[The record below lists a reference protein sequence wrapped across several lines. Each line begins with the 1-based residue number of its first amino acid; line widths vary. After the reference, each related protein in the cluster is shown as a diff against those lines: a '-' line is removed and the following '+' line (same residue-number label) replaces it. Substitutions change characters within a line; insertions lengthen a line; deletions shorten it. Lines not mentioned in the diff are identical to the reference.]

1 MKPGQ
6 IKPLSGRDIDTASGN
21 FGIEVREAEQRESL
35 LKLLALGRQEIE
47 AGRVIAASDVFAE
60 LEQLDIKNGLA

>member
-6 IKPLSGRDIDTASGN
+6 IKPLNGQDIDAASGN

-47 AGRVIAASDVFAE
+47 AGRVIPASDVFAE